1 MEDQLPTSDMAVGDV
16 LERWPQTVPVF
27 QELKM
32 ACVGCAMAPFDTLDD
47 VAAIYK
53 IDLSQFMESLYLA
66 INSGGQEHDGG

>member
-1 MEDQLPTSDMAVGDV
+1 MTTQLPTSDMAVGDV
-16 LERWPQTVPVF
+16 LENWPETVPVF

-47 VAAIYK
+47 VATIYK
-53 IDLSQFMESLYLA
+53 VDLSQFIDALYQA